1 MIKLKHRNIPLTVR
15 VLVFVA
21 VAIVI
26 SLSVSSVL
34 ITNSVRHHFA
44 EQDASALTR
53 VANTIAQDL
62 RDLSIRADTPQFSAP
77 TFSQAGVLVHVETDE
92 GDVIYHSGTADFMP
106 VNIAA
111 TVNASISE
119 NNMSVWRA
127 NESTYRGA
135 RLFVA
140 TEQGD
145 FYITVAMN
153 MNFHLQF
160 LADFRRSLL
169 WILAGTGIAT
179 LLAAWF
185 GIYQGHLPLR
195 KLVNKMQ
202 QVKTSQLH
210 LRLNPD
216 DVPNELRELV
226 QSFNEMVERLEDG
239 FDRLSYFSS
248 DIAHEL
254 RTPLSNLITQT
265 QVTLTQYRSETAY
278 REALYSSLEELERMA
293 KMIGDML
300 WLAKSDNQQIKLE
313 LETVDLSHEIS
324 ELIDFFSAVSQ
335 DENVDIQLTGK
346 PVFVQADRSLLKR
359 AISNLLSNAIR
370 YTGEHK
376 TVTISMNEDIEQDR
390 IIINV
395 SNPGAAINK
404 DHLPRLF
411 DRFYRAEP
419 ARDRHKDGAGLGL
432 AIVRSIMLC
441 HGGNITVHSA
451 SDMTTFT
458 IELPRQPLT

>member
-1 MIKLKHRNIPLTVR
+1 
-15 VLVFVA
+15 
-21 VAIVI
+21 
-26 SLSVSSVL
+26 
-34 ITNSVRHHFA
+34 
-44 EQDASALTR
+44 
-53 VANTIAQDL
+53 
-62 RDLSIRADTPQFSAP
+62 
-77 TFSQAGVLVHVETDE
+77 
-92 GDVIYHSGTADFMP
+92 
-106 VNIAA
+106 
-111 TVNASISE
+111 
-119 NNMSVWRA
+119 
-127 NESTYRGA
+127 
-135 RLFVA
+135 
-140 TEQGD
+140 
-145 FYITVAMN
+145 
-153 MNFHLQF
+153 
-160 LADFRRSLL
+160 
-169 WILAGTGIAT
+169 
-179 LLAAWF
+179 
-185 GIYQGHLPLR
+185 
-195 KLVNKMQ
+195 
-202 QVKTSQLH
+202 
-210 LRLNPD
+210 
-216 DVPNELRELV
+216 
-226 QSFNEMVERLEDG
+226 
-239 FDRLSYFSS
+239 
-248 DIAHEL
+248 
-254 RTPLSNLITQT
+254 
-265 QVTLTQYRSETAY
+265 
-278 REALYSSLEELERMA
+278 
-293 KMIGDML
+293 MIGDML